1 MNATRPV
8 NTTPRSK
15 DAARRRTPNVYENWR
30 ERFVRP
36 MLTGALIFGLVA
48 LILALQTGQGIIYNS
63 IFIAA
68 YLLLVAVTLLPFPYA
83 VRAGVFLFVVY
94 GLGLSELLSTGIL
107 GDATFF
113 FLALMIFATLMFSA
127 QAGYAALGISVVTF
141 AVVGWLVGAGSV
153 HLAHSQAINAPLQD
167 WLSTSATTALFGVTF
182 ILGLRQL
189 QREFVVAQASG
200 AEAFRTLEKERA
212 SLEERV
218 EARTIQLTAVNEV
231 GRVASSILDP
241 QELAGRVANLITDH
255 FGYYYAALFL
265 VDEAGEQA
273 WLYSA
278 TGEAGRVLKE
288 NKHHLQVGGKS
299 MVGMAISTKKA
310 RVALDVG
317 VEPVRF
323 QNPLLPYTRSEIAL
337 PLIVGDRVLGALDV
351 QSTKAGAFGPQEI
364 DTLQGMASQVAVALE
379 NARLF
384 ANAQKSLEEM
394 ESIQRQY
401 VAEAWRPVAATQGL
415 EYQLGEEEPGAKH
428 PHVEVP
434 LALRDEVIG
443 KIDLAG
449 ETEWTPEQKNL
460 IETVATQAALA
471 LENARLVEESQAVAQ
486 REHQLA
492 EITSKI
498 WTATSID
505 GILQTALR
513 ELGQALELNEGTIE
527 LKMDVDHE

>member
-1 MNATRPV
+1 MNATRPSP
-8 NTTPRSK
+8 TIPAGAR
-15 DAARRRTPNVYENWR
+15 AAAPSVYENWR

-36 MLTGALIFGLVA
+36 MLIGALIFGL
-48 LILALQTGQGIIYNS
+48 LALVLALGTEQGIIQDAVFVTSYV
-63 IFIAA
+63 
-68 YLLLVAVTLLPFPYA
+68 LLLFVTFLPFPYGI
-83 VRAGVFLFVVY
+83 RMSVFLFVIY
-94 GLGLSELLSTGIL
+94 ALGLSELLSTGIL
-107 GDATFF
+107 GDTSFF
-113 FLALMIFATLMFSA
+113 FLALMMFATLMFSA
-127 QAGYAALGISVVTF
+127 PVGFVTLGITLVTF
-141 AVVGWLVGAGSV
+141 TAAGWLLGAGAL
-153 HLAHSQAINAPLQD
+153 HLSHPDAIVAPLSD
-167 WLSTSATTALFGVTF
+167 WLSTGATTALFGITF

-189 QREFVVAQASG
+189 LAEFTVAQQRN
-200 AEAFRTLEKERA
+200 AEVRRALEKERA
-212 SLEERV
+212 SLEDRV
-218 EARTIQLTAVNEV
+218 EARTTQLTAVNEV

-288 NKHHLQVGGKS
+288 TRHHLQVGGKS
-299 MVGMAISTKKA
+299 MVGMAISTKEA

-317 VEPVRF
+317 AESVRF

-337 PLIVGDRVLGALDV
+337 PLTVGDRVLGALDV

-364 DTLQGMASQVAVALE
+364 ATLEGMASQVAVALE

-384 ANAQKSLEEM
+384 ASAQKNLEEM
-394 ESIQRQY
+394 EAIQRQY
-401 VAEAWRPVAATQGL
+401 VADSWRPVAAGQRL
-415 EYQLGEEEPGAKH
+415 EYTLGDDEPGSNRSH
-428 PHVEVP
+428 NEVP
-434 LALRDEVIG
+434 LALREEVIG

-449 ETEWTPEQKNL
+449 ETEWTPEQRNL
-460 IETVATQAALA
+460 IETVASQAALA

-498 WTATSID
+498 WTATSIEEV
-505 GILQTALR
+505 LQTALR
-513 ELGQALELNEGTIE
+513 ELGHALEVNEATIE
-527 LKMDVDHE
+527 LKMDGNHE

>member
-1 MNATRPV
+1 MKA
-8 NTTPRSK
+8 PRST
-15 DAARRRTPNVYENWR
+15 ATAGLSGHPSENTIFENWR
-30 ERFVRP
+30 ERFVHP
-36 MLTGALIFGLVA
+36 MLYGALAFGLVA
-48 LILALQTGQGIIYNS
+48 LFLALGTSQGFVQNLV
-63 IFIAA
+63 FISS
-68 YLLLVAVTLLPFPYA
+68 YVLLVAVTFLPFPYG
-83 VRAGVFLFVVY
+83 VRMAVFLLVVY
-94 GLGLSELLSTGIL
+94 SLGLNELLSTGIL
-107 GDATFF
+107 GDTSFF
-113 FLALMIFATLMFSA
+113 FLALMIFATLLFSA
-127 QAGYAALGISVVTF
+127 TIGFISLAVTLATFGI
-141 AVVGWLVGAGSV
+141 VGWLIGSGT
-153 HLAHSQAINAPLQD
+153 AQFADPRAIAAPLSD
-167 WLSTSATTALFGVTF
+167 WLSTSATTALFGLAF

-189 QREFVVAQASG
+189 MREFAASQEQG
-200 AEAFRTLEKERA
+200 SEALHALEKERT
-212 SLEERV
+212 SLEDRV

-241 QELAGRVANLITDH
+241 QDLAGRVANLITDH

-299 MVGMAISTKKA
+299 MVGMAVSTRKA

-317 VEPVRF
+317 AEPVRF

-337 PLIVGDRVLGALDV
+337 PLIVGERVLGALDV

-384 ANAQKSLEEM
+384 AEAQKSLEEM
-394 ESIQRQY
+394 EAIQRQY
-401 VAEAWRPVAATQGL
+401 IADSWKPVAAAQRL
-415 EYQLGEEEPGAKH
+415 EYRLGDDDPGANL
-428 PHVEVP
+428 PHIQVP
-434 LALRDEVIG
+434 LSLREEIIG
-443 KIDLAG
+443 KIDLAA
-449 ETEWTPEQKNL
+449 ETEWTPEQKSL
-460 IETVATQAALA
+460 VETVAMQAALA

-492 EITSKI
+492 EMTGKI

-513 ELGQALELNEGTIE
+513 ELGRALEVSDATIE
-527 LKMDVDHE
+527 LKMDGDHE